1 MQGGFVLPMKYLR
14 GWKWENGWFVYTV
27 VNCLIF
33 PIALL
38 VWSVPSFLDIY
49 RQTSA
54 TTLLL
59 TFGFGF
65 GWGIGSILFGLGADM
80 LGMAVGI
87 ALITGINA
95 ALGTL
100 LPLVFLQQRTPS
112 STSLLALGGAVILL
126 LAGIITLSMAAK
138 AKEKASAAADTGAKP
153 RKFLVGFLVCVAA
166 GIFCPM
172 MNFSVF
178 FGKPLTDLTQ
188 NIVTGYKATYP
199 LLALALLG
207 GSLAQIVY
215 CVYLFRRNHSAGLFA
230 ARDTRNWVMGIIMA
244 VLWYGG
250 MLLYALASNVYL
262 GEIGPVIGWP
272 LFLSMTILVANILGS
287 LTKEWT
293 GAPMRARMLR
303 YVAIALLIAAVAFV
317 GLANHY
323 LSM

>member
-1 MQGGFVLPMKYLR
+1 MPMKYLR

-33 PIALL
+33 PIALV

-49 RQTSA
+49 RQTSV

-65 GWGIGSILFGLGADM
+65 GWGIGSVLFGLGADM

-100 LPLVFLQQRTPS
+100 LPIVFLQQRS
-112 STSLLALGGAVILL
+112 ASGASLLALGGAVILL
-126 LAGIITLSMAAK
+126 VAGIITLSMAAK
-138 AKEKASAAADTGAKP
+138 AKEAHSAAMEAVAKP
-153 RKFLVGFLVCVAA
+153 RKFVAGLVVCVAA

-178 FGKPLTDLTQ
+178 FGKPITDLTQ
-188 NIVTGYKATYP
+188 SVVTGYRATYP

-215 CVYLFRRNHSAGLFA
+215 CAYLFRRNHSGGLFA
-230 ARDTRNWVMGIIMA
+230 TRDARNWAMGIVMA

-250 MLLYALASNVYL
+250 MLLYALASNVHL

-272 LFLSMTILVANILGS
+272 LFLAMTILVANILGS

-303 YVAIALLIAAVAFV
+303 YVAIGLLIAAVAFV
-317 GLANHY
+317 GVANHY
-323 LSM
+323 LAM